1 MTGVIYYMGAFETP
15 LFLYVLLHIP
25 YEIIFYIFQSQSVHI
40 NHLKLLYGD
49 IKIVWEINLITKFI
63 CNLNRQTIFIKW
75 YNIWRIKIAFNKW
88 GVKTV
93 ITQRIT
99 IFLENII
106 DYLVKAT

>member
-49 IKIVWEINLITKFI
+49 IKIV
-63 CNLNRQTIFIKW
+63 
-75 YNIWRIKIAFNKW
+75 
-88 GVKTV
+88 
-93 ITQRIT
+93 
-99 IFLENII
+99 
-106 DYLVKAT
+106 